1 MSTYKKH
8 LLLILLFTFLPIS
21 NLVFAQKT
29 SESFEELWKKIEKYE
44 SSEIEKLNK
53 LNQYI
58 SKAQKENNTL
68 EQYRALA
75 YKTFLVSYDEAIGL
89 FDEITPIVNE
99 LQNDS
104 IKGAFV
110 NRKTLFYYKSREFQ
124 KALYYA
130 IEGES
135 ISEKSNNLYNLY
147 SVRIDIGNI
156 YYHTMNYDKA
166 LHYFNLCKE
175 YYKNQPTVNDKRAY
189 VVSLYSLGKT
199 YWRLGNTEQLDEII
213 KESEIAIHK
222 LPSRFQEF
230 ETAYLNY
237 LKAGNHF
244 LKKDYDNSKIFFENS
259 LSILRSNEDFTNE
272 HIVYLYLGKIAWEQ
286 NQKANAITYFQRI
299 DELFR
304 TKNFLNYEL
313 REAYEYLI
321 TYYKETGQPQKQL
334 EATENLLLLNKQF
347 EKEQLSVTHTLHTEL
362 DTKKW
367 ESSKE
372 ELQNQLS
379 KNKIWYFILGLGFI
393 LLGIYSYWL
402 RNEGKKLRL
411 KFEKLL
417 HNIEE
422 EKVTTSS
429 RQPGN
434 APINEDHSLEKETI
448 DRNSTELKL
457 LILLQKFEDEKGYLS
472 PLKLEDLAIHLG
484 TNRTT
489 LSTVLNDHKGG
500 FLTYINS
507 LRIHKLLTDLTI
519 DSELRKKTISELS
532 EMYGFVNEKT
542 FTTHFKKQT
551 GLTPSYFIKQLD
563 LKNLG
568 MD

>member
-21 NLVFAQKT
+21 NLVFAQKN

-110 NRKTLFYYKSREFQ
+110 NRKTLFYYKSRKFQ

-199 YWRLGNTEQLDEII
+199 YWRLGKTEQIDEII

-244 LKKDYDNSKIFFENS
+244 LKKDYDNSKIYFENS

-272 HIVYLYLGKIAWEQ
+272 HIVYLYLGKIAWEK
-286 NQKANAITYFQRI
+286 NQKAEAITYFQRI
-299 DELFR
+299 EELFR

-347 EKEQLSVTHTLHTEL
+347 EKEQLSVTHTLHSEL

-372 ELQNQLS
+372 ELQNQLA
-379 KNKIWYFILGLGFI
+379 KNKIWYFIFVVGFI

-402 RNEGKKLRL
+402 RNERKKLRL

-422 EKVTTSS
+422 EKVTTSL

-434 APINEDHSLEKETI
+434 APINEDYSLEKETI

-563 LKNLG
+563 LKDLG
-568 MD
+568 ME

>member
-1 MSTYKKH
+1 MFTYKKH

-89 FDEITPIVNE
+89 IDEITPIVNE

-244 LKKDYDNSKIFFENS
+244 LKKDYDNSKIYFENS

-286 NQKANAITYFQRI
+286 NQKAKAINYFQRI

-372 ELQNQLS
+372 ELQNQLA
-379 KNKIWYFILGLGFI
+379 KNKIWYLIFMVGFI

-402 RNEGKKLRL
+402 RNERKKLRL

-422 EKVTTSS
+422 EKVTTSL

-457 LILLQKFEDEKGYLS
+457 LKLLQKFEDEKGYLS

-563 LKNLG
+563 LKDLG

>member
-44 SSEIEKLNK
+44 FSEIEKLNK

-110 NRKTLFYYKSREFQ
+110 NRKTVFYYKNRQFQ
-124 KALYYA
+124 KALDYA

-244 LKKDYDNSKIFFENS
+244 LKKDYDNSKIYFENS

-286 NQKANAITYFQRI
+286 NQKAEAITYFQRI

-347 EKEQLSVTHTLHTEL
+347 EKEQLSVTHTLHSEL

-372 ELQNQLS
+372 ELQNQLA
-379 KNKIWYFILGLGFI
+379 KNKIWYLIFVVGFI

-402 RNEGKKLRL
+402 RNERKKLRL

-422 EKVTTSS
+422 EKVTTSL

-434 APINEDHSLEKETI
+434 APINEDHSLEEQTI
-448 DRNSTELKL
+448 DVNTTELKL
-457 LILLQKFEDEKGYLS
+457 LKLLQKFEDKKGYLS

-519 DSELRKKTISELS
+519 DTELRKKTISELS

-563 LKNLG
+563 LKDLG

>member
-8 LLLILLFTFLPIS
+8 LILILLFTFLPIS

-110 NRKTLFYYKSREFQ
+110 NRKTVFYYKNRQFQ
-124 KALYYA
+124 KALDYA
-130 IEGES
+130 IEGEY

-213 KESEIAIHK
+213 KESEISIHK

-244 LKKDYDNSKIFFENS
+244 LKNDYDNSKIYFENS

-286 NQKANAITYFQRI
+286 NQKSEAITYFQRI

-372 ELQNQLS
+372 ELQNQLA
-379 KNKIWYFILGLGFI
+379 KNKIWYFIFGVGFI

-402 RNEGKKLRL
+402 RNERKKLRL

-422 EKVTTSS
+422 EKVTTSL

-457 LILLQKFEDEKGYLS
+457 LKLLQKFEDEKGYLS

-563 LKNLG
+563 LKDLG

>member
-1 MSTYKKH
+1 MFTYKKH

-244 LKKDYDNSKIFFENS
+244 LKKDYDNSKIYFENS

-286 NQKANAITYFQRI
+286 NQKAKAITYFQRI

-372 ELQNQLS
+372 ELQNQLA
-379 KNKIWYFILGLGFI
+379 KNKIWYLIFVVGFI

-402 RNEGKKLRL
+402 RNERKKLRL

-422 EKVTTSS
+422 EKVTTSL

-457 LILLQKFEDEKGYLS
+457 LKLLQRFEDEKGYLS

-563 LKNLG
+563 LKDLG

>member
-1 MSTYKKH
+1 MSTYKKY

-213 KESEIAIHK
+213 KESEITIHK

-244 LKKDYDNSKIFFENS
+244 LKKDYDNSKIYFENS

-372 ELQNQLS
+372 ELQNQLA
-379 KNKIWYFILGLGFI
+379 KNKIWYFIFGVGFI

-402 RNEGKKLRL
+402 RNERKKLRL

-422 EKVTTSS
+422 EKVTTSL
-429 RQPGN
+429 RQAGN

-457 LILLQKFEDEKGYLS
+457 LKLLQRFEDEKGYLS

-563 LKNLG
+563 LKDLG

>member
-1 MSTYKKH
+1 M
-8 LLLILLFTFLPIS
+8 
-21 NLVFAQKT
+21 
-29 SESFEELWKKIEKYE
+29 
-44 SSEIEKLNK
+44 
-53 LNQYI
+53 
-58 SKAQKENNTL
+58 

-110 NRKTLFYYKSREFQ
+110 NRKTVFYYKNRQFQ
-124 KALYYA
+124 KALDYA

-222 LPSRFQEF
+222 LPRRFQEF

-237 LKAGNHF
+237 LKAGNYF
-244 LKKDYDNSKIFFENS
+244 LKKDYDNSKIYFENS
-259 LSILRSNEDFTNE
+259 LSILRSNNDFTNE
-272 HIVYLYLGKIAWEQ
+272 YIVYLYLGKIAWEQ
-286 NQKANAITYFQRI
+286 NQKAKAITYFQRI

-321 TYYKETGQPQKQL
+321 TYYKEIGQPQKQL

-372 ELQNQLS
+372 ELQNQLA
-379 KNKIWYFILGLGFI
+379 KNKIWYFIFGVGFI

-402 RNEGKKLRL
+402 RNERKKLRL

-422 EKVTTSS
+422 EKVTTSL

-434 APINEDHSLEKETI
+434 SPINEDHSLENETI

-457 LILLQKFEDEKGYLS
+457 LKLLQRFEDEKGYLS

-563 LKNLG
+563 LKDLG

>member
-44 SSEIEKLNK
+44 FSEIEKLNK

-110 NRKTLFYYKSREFQ
+110 NRKTVFYYKNRQFQ
-124 KALYYA
+124 KALDYA

-244 LKKDYDNSKIFFENS
+244 LKKDYDNSKIYFENS

-286 NQKANAITYFQRI
+286 NQKAEAITYFQRI

-372 ELQNQLS
+372 ELQNQLA
-379 KNKIWYFILGLGFI
+379 KNKIWYLIFVVGFI

-402 RNEGKKLRL
+402 RNERKKLRL

-422 EKVTTSS
+422 EKVTTSL

-457 LILLQKFEDEKGYLS
+457 LKLLQRFEDEKGYLS

-532 EMYGFVNEKT
+532 EMYGFVN
-542 FTTHFKKQT
+542 
-551 GLTPSYFIKQLD
+551 
-563 LKNLG
+563 
-568 MD
+568 

>member
-44 SSEIEKLNK
+44 FSEIEKLNK

-213 KESEIAIHK
+213 KESEITIHK

-244 LKKDYDNSKIFFENS
+244 LKKDYDNSKIYFENS
-259 LSILRSNEDFTNE
+259 LSILRSNNDFTNE

-286 NQKANAITYFQRI
+286 NQKSEAITYFQRI

-372 ELQNQLS
+372 ELQNQLA
-379 KNKIWYFILGLGFI
+379 KNKIWYFIFGVGFI

-402 RNEGKKLRL
+402 RNERKKLRL

-422 EKVTTSS
+422 EKVTTSL
-429 RQPGN
+429 RQAGN

-457 LILLQKFEDEKGYLS
+457 LKLLQRFEDEKGYLS

-563 LKNLG
+563 LKDLG

>member
-1 MSTYKKH
+1 MFTYKKH

-244 LKKDYDNSKIFFENS
+244 LKKDYDNSKIYFENS

-286 NQKANAITYFQRI
+286 NQKAEAITYFQRI

-347 EKEQLSVTHTLHTEL
+347 EKEQLSVTHTLHSEL

-372 ELQNQLS
+372 ELQNQLA
-379 KNKIWYFILGLGFI
+379 KNKIWYFIFVVGFI

-402 RNEGKKLRL
+402 RKERKKLRL

-422 EKVTTSS
+422 EKITTSL

-457 LILLQKFEDEKGYLS
+457 LKLLQRFEDKKGYLS

-563 LKNLG
+563 LKDLG

>member
-1 MSTYKKH
+1 MSIHKKH
-8 LLLILLFTFLPIS
+8 LFLIVSFTFLPIS

-29 SESFEELWKKIEKYE
+29 SDSYKELWNKIEKNKSNE
-44 SSEIEKLNK
+44 KEKLIEID
-53 LNQYI
+53 QYI
-58 SKAQKENNTL
+58 SKAQEENNTL

-89 FDEITPIVNE
+89 FDEISPIVNE

-110 NRKTLFYYKSREFQ
+110 NRKTLFYYKNREFQ
-124 KALYYA
+124 KALDYA
-130 IEGES
+130 IEGEH
-135 ISEKSNNLYNLY
+135 ISEKSNNLYNLH

-166 LHYFNLCKE
+166 LHYFNLSKE
-175 YYKNQPTVNDKRAY
+175 YYKNQTTTNDKRAY

-199 YWRLGNTEQLDEII
+199 YWKLGNTEQLDEII
-213 KESEIAIHK
+213 KESEIAINE

-237 LKAGNHF
+237 IKAGNHF
-244 LKKDYDNSKIFFENS
+244 LKKDYDNSKIFFEKS
-259 LSILRSNEDFTNE
+259 LSLLKSNDDFTNE
-272 HIVYLYLGKIAWEQ
+272 HIVYLYLGKIAWVQ
-286 NQKANAITYFQRI
+286 NQKLQAITHFQLI
-299 DELFR
+299 DKLFR
-304 TKNFLNYEL
+304 TKSFLNYEL

-321 TYYKETGQPQKQL
+321 TYYKETNQPRKQL

-347 EKEQLSVTHTLHTEL
+347 EKEQLSVTQTLHKEL

-379 KNKIWYFILGLGFI
+379 KNKKWYFILGFGFT

-402 RNEGKKLRL
+402 RNERKKLRA

-417 HNIEE
+417 QNIENEKIVLSSE
-422 EKVTTSS
+422 EEAILPNVKFNS
-429 RQPGN
+429 PE
-434 APINEDHSLEKETI
+434 IDTI
-448 DRNSTELKL
+448 DANSTELKL
-457 LILLQKFEDEKGYLS
+457 LKLLQIFEEEKGYLS
-472 PLKLEDLAIHLG
+472 PLRLEDLATKLG

-507 LRIHKLLTDLTI
+507 LRIQNLLSDLTTDI
-519 DSELRKKTISELS
+519 ELRKKTISELT

-542 FTTHFKKQT
+542 FTTHFKKHT
-551 GLTPSYFIKQLD
+551 ELTPSYFIKQLD
-563 LKNLG
+563 LKRSEIY
-568 MD
+568 

>member
-1 MSTYKKH
+1 MSIHKKH
-8 LLLILLFTFLPIS
+8 LFLIVSFTFLPIS

-29 SESFEELWKKIEKYE
+29 SDSYKELWNKIEKNKSNE
-44 SSEIEKLNK
+44 KEKLIEID
-53 LNQYI
+53 QYI
-58 SKAQKENNTL
+58 SKAQEENNTL

-110 NRKTLFYYKSREFQ
+110 NRKTLFYYKNREFQ
-124 KALYYA
+124 KALDYA
-130 IEGES
+130 IEGEH
-135 ISEKSNNLYNLY
+135 ISEKSNNLYNLH

-166 LHYFNLCKE
+166 LHYFNLSKE
-175 YYKNQPTVNDKRAY
+175 YYKNQTTTNDKRAY

-199 YWRLGNTEQLDEII
+199 YWKLGNTEQLDEII
-213 KESEIAIHK
+213 RESKIAINE

-237 LKAGNHF
+237 IKAGNHF
-244 LKKDYDNSKIFFENS
+244 LKKDYDNSKIFFEKS
-259 LSILRSNEDFTNE
+259 LSLLKSNDDFTNE
-272 HIVYLYLGKIAWEQ
+272 HIVYLYLGKIAWVQ
-286 NQKANAITYFQRI
+286 NQKLQAITHFQLI
-299 DELFR
+299 DKLFR
-304 TKNFLNYEL
+304 TKSFLNYEL

-321 TYYKETGQPQKQL
+321 TYYKETNQPRKQL

-347 EKEQLSVTHTLHTEL
+347 EKEQLSVTQTLHKEL

-379 KNKIWYFILGLGFI
+379 KNKKWYFILGFGFT

-402 RNEGKKLRL
+402 RNERKKLRA

-417 HNIEE
+417 QNIENEKIVLSSE
-422 EKVTTSS
+422 EEAILPNVKFNS
-429 RQPGN
+429 PE
-434 APINEDHSLEKETI
+434 IDTI
-448 DRNSTELKL
+448 DANSTELKL
-457 LILLQKFEDEKGYLS
+457 LKLLQIFEEEKGYLS
-472 PLKLEDLAIHLG
+472 PLRLEDLATKLG

-507 LRIHKLLTDLTI
+507 LRIQKLLSDLTTDI
-519 DSELRKKTISELS
+519 ELRKKTISELT

-542 FTTHFKKQT
+542 FTTHFKKHT
-551 GLTPSYFIKQLD
+551 ALTPSYFIKQLD
-563 LKNLG
+563 LKRSEI
-568 MD
+568 D

>member
-1 MSTYKKH
+1 MSIHKKH
-8 LLLILLFTFLPIS
+8 LFLIILFTFLPIS

-29 SESFEELWKKIEKYE
+29 SDSYEELWNKIEKNKSNE
-44 SSEIEKLNK
+44 KEKLIEID
-53 LNQYI
+53 QYI
-58 SKAQKENNTL
+58 SKAQEENNTL

-110 NRKTLFYYKSREFQ
+110 NRKTLFYYKNREFQ
-124 KALYYA
+124 KALDYA
-130 IEGES
+130 IEGEH
-135 ISEKSNNLYNLY
+135 ISEKSNNLYNLH

-166 LHYFNLCKE
+166 LHYFNLSKE
-175 YYKNQPTVNDKRAY
+175 YYKNQTTTNDKRAY

-199 YWRLGNTEQLDEII
+199 YWKLGNTEQLDEII
-213 KESEIAIHK
+213 KESEIAINE

-237 LKAGNHF
+237 IKAGNHF
-244 LKKDYDNSKIFFENS
+244 LKKDYDNSKIFFEKS
-259 LSILRSNEDFTNE
+259 LSLLKSNDDFTNE

-286 NQKANAITYFQRI
+286 NQKLEAITYFQLI
-299 DELFR
+299 DKLFR
-304 TKNFLNYEL
+304 TKSFLNYEL

-321 TYYKETGQPQKQL
+321 TYYKETNQPRKQL

-347 EKEQLSVTHTLHTEL
+347 EKEQLSVTQTLHKEL

-367 ESSKE
+367 ESSKK

-379 KNKIWYFILGLGFI
+379 KNKKWYFILGFGFT

-402 RNEGKKLRL
+402 RNERKKLRA
-411 KFEKLL
+411 KFENLL
-417 HNIEE
+417 QNIEK
-422 EKVTTSS
+422 EKIVVSS
-429 RQPGN
+429 V
-434 APINEDHSLEKETI
+434 EETI
-448 DRNSTELKL
+448 LSNVKINSSVKDTIDANSTELKL
-457 LILLQKFEDEKGYLS
+457 LKLLQIFEEEKGYLS
-472 PLKLEDLAIHLG
+472 PLRLEDLATKLG

-507 LRIHKLLTDLTI
+507 LRIQNLLSDLTTDI
-519 DSELRKKTISELS
+519 ELRKKTISELT

-542 FTTHFKKQT
+542 FTTHFKKHT
-551 GLTPSYFIKQLD
+551 ELTPSYFIKQLD
-563 LKNLG
+563 LKK
-568 MD
+568 

>member
-563 LKNLG
+563 LKDLG

>member
-135 ISEKSNNLYNLY
+135 ISEKSKNLYNLY

-244 LKKDYDNSKIFFENS
+244 LKKDYDNSKIYFENS

-286 NQKANAITYFQRI
+286 NQKAEAITYFQRI

-347 EKEQLSVTHTLHTEL
+347 EKEQLSVTHTLHSEL

-372 ELQNQLS
+372 ELQNQLA
-379 KNKIWYFILGLGFI
+379 KNKIWYFIFVVGFI

-402 RNEGKKLRL
+402 RNERKKLRL

-422 EKVTTSS
+422 EKITTSL

-434 APINEDHSLEKETI
+434 ASINEDHSLEKETI

-457 LILLQKFEDEKGYLS
+457 LKLLQRFEDKKGYLS

-563 LKNLG
+563 LKDLG
-568 MD
+568 ME

>member
-1 MSTYKKH
+1 MFTYKKH

-244 LKKDYDNSKIFFENS
+244 LKKDYDNSKIYFENS

-286 NQKANAITYFQRI
+286 NQKAKAITYFQRI

-372 ELQNQLS
+372 ELQNQLA
-379 KNKIWYFILGLGFI
+379 KNKIWYLIFMVGFI

-402 RNEGKKLRL
+402 RNERKKLRL

-422 EKVTTSS
+422 EKVTTSL

-457 LILLQKFEDEKGYLS
+457 LKLLQKFEDEKGYLS

-563 LKNLG
+563 LKDLG

>member
-1 MSTYKKH
+1 MFTYKKH

-199 YWRLGNTEQLDEII
+199 YWRLGSTEKLDEII
-213 KESEIAIHK
+213 KESEIAIDK
-222 LPSRFQEF
+222 LPSRFKEF

-237 LKAGNHF
+237 LKAGNYF
-244 LKKDYDNSKIFFENS
+244 LKKDYDNSKIYFENS
-259 LSILRSNEDFTNE
+259 LSILRSNNDFTNE
-272 HIVYLYLGKIAWEQ
+272 YIVYLYLGKIAWEQ
-286 NQKANAITYFQRI
+286 NQKAKAITYFQRI

-362 DTKKW
+362 ETKKW

-372 ELQNQLS
+372 ELQNQLA
-379 KNKIWYFILGLGFI
+379 KNKIWYFIFGVGFI

-402 RNEGKKLRL
+402 RNERKKLRL

-429 RQPGN
+429 RQPAN

-484 TNRTT
+484 TNRTS

-507 LRIHKLLTDLTI
+507 LRIHKLLTDLTTEI
-519 DSELRKKTISELS
+519 ELRKKTISELS

-563 LKNLG
+563 LKDLG